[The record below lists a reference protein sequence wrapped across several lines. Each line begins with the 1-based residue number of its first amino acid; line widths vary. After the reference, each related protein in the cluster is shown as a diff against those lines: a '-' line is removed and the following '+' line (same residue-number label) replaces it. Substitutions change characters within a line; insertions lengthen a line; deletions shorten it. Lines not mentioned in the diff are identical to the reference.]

1 MIIETET
8 DRQNYLHLKNNL
20 EELKLTGMVQYLD
33 QFLDRI
39 ERKDA
44 SVLHSLLLLTNEEI
58 KLKQKRAI
66 NGCVKVANFPFMKT
80 MEDFDFSFQ
89 PGLSKEQITGYK
101 SLRFMEKAENLI
113 FIGSPG
119 VGKTHL
125 SVSIGIE
132 AAKNRNQT
140 YFINCSDLLE
150 QLKKAKRENVL
161 DKKLKLFGR
170 YRLLIIDEVGFLPI
184 DEEASKLFFQLIS
197 KRYEK
202 KSTIITTNVE
212 FADWASI
219 FGSPVLANAI
229 LDRLL
234 HHSQIIRIV
243 GNSYRLKDVMTEGEG
258 RRA

>member
-1 MIIETET
+1 MTTE
-8 DRQNYLHLKNNL
+8 RQNYLRLKNNL
-20 EELKLTGMVQYLD
+20 EQLKLNGMVLHLD
-33 QFLDRI
+33 QFMDSI
-39 ERKDA
+39 EKNKVP
-44 SVLHSLLLLTNEEI
+44 VLQALVSLTGEEI
-58 KLKQKRAI
+58 KLKEQRAVQ
-66 NGCVKVANFPFMKT
+66 GCVNVANFPYMKT
-80 MEDFDFSFQ
+80 MEDFDFDFQ
-89 PGLSKEQITGYK
+89 PGICKEQIFGLK
-101 SLRFMEKAENLI
+101 NLRFMEKAENLI
-113 FIGSPG
+113 FLGSPG

-132 AAKNRNQT
+132 AARNRKPA
-140 YFINCSDLLE
+140 YFINCADLLD
-150 QLKKAKRENVL
+150 QLKKAKRENIL
-161 DKKLKLFGR
+161 EKRLKHYAR

-212 FADWASI
+212 FSEWASI

-243 GNSYRLKDVMTEGEG
+243 GSSYRLKDLSTEG
-258 RRA
+258 